1 MPVIFNAP
9 CANIVK
15 GSKSECPQALLLSTT
30 ALSSVLNFR
39 IFS

>member
-15 GSKSECPQALLLSTT
+15 DSKNECQALLLPKT
-30 ALSSVLNFR
+30 ALSAVLSFR